1 MPDPLNVPVPDP
13 VAAPS
18 ASVDDA
24 AVRKRILIIKHG
36 AFGDVIQSEGTLRDL
51 REHYKNDDIAILTT
65 PPYRRIYERC
75 PWVNRVLI
83 DPRSPRWRLDQMLKL
98 KKMLQAEHFDMVYD
112 LQDSPRTAFYYRW
125 FFKGVNWSGTAKGA
139 SHPLRLKNPK
149 KFRSLDRHANQLK
162 DAGLSVR
169 YARRPNVSWMADDM
183 DAFLKEEGVTS
194 PFILLIPGCSVRHPQ
209 KRWPYYA
216 ELASRLIDDGYQIVT
231 APGPDE
237 LDLAATIPGLTLKG
251 PRGFLNWFELAG
263 VMKRAAFIIGN
274 DTGPSHL
281 ASHLGCPGLALFG
294 AHTTAERT
302 GIERENFSVI
312 EVTSLANL
320 SVGRVLDEVHLR
332 VAKVQ
337 LNSV

>member
-1 MPDPLNVPVPDP
+1 MPVELTTPDT
-13 VAAPS
+13 
-18 ASVDDA
+18 DA
-24 AVRKRILIIKHG
+24 ADATPQGRTSPRRILVIKHG
-36 AFGDVIQSEGTLRDL
+36 AFGDVIQSEGALRDI
-51 REHYKNDDIAILTT
+51 RAHHQNDDIAILTT

-75 PWVNRVLI
+75 PWVSRVLI
-83 DPRSPRWRLDQMLKL
+83 DPRAPRWRLDKMFKL
-98 KKMLQAEHFDMVYD
+98 KKMLEAEHFDMVYD

-125 FFKGVNWSGTAKGA
+125 FFKDVNWSGTVKGA
-139 SHPLRLKNPK
+139 SHPMRMKNPK
-149 KFRSLDRHANQLK
+149 KFRSLDRHAAQLK
-162 DAGLSVR
+162 DAGLTVR
-169 YARRPNVSWMADDM
+169 YSRRPNVSWMADDM
-183 DAFLKEEGVTS
+183 DTFLKDEGVKS
-194 PFILLIPGCSVRHPQ
+194 PFILLIPGCSARHPQ

-216 ELASRLIDDGYQIVT
+216 ELAERLIAEGYQIVT

-237 LDLAATIPGLTLKG
+237 LDLAATIPGKTLKG

-263 VMKRAAFIIGN
+263 VMKRASFIIGN

-312 EVTSLANL
+312 EVSSLANL

-332 VAKVQ
+332 VAKDQ